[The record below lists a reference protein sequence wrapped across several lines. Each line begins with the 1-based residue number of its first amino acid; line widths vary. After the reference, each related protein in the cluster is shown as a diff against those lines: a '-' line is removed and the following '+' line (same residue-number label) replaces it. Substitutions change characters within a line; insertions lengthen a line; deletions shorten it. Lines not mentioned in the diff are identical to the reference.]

1 MENSTA
7 ILGGVRCPVL
17 VGRDYELGV
26 VRDAVEAARR
36 GAGGTVL
43 VLGEAGVGKSRLVAQ
58 ARGCARDSGLTVLC
72 GRAVQ
77 SERPTALRPV
87 AEAVLSGVRGGGLP
101 EHPDLDPYRTTLARL
116 VPQWGAGDVAA
127 DPSLILL
134 AEAVLRLARVLC
146 QRRGCLLVLEDL
158 HWADPETLA
167 VTEFL
172 ADNLGAEPTLL
183 LATLRPEEERP
194 AVRLAHTLRVRDA
207 ATVLDLNRLDRSQ
220 VTAMVRACLGDEP
233 APPEVDAFVAARAE
247 GVPLFVEELL
257 TGLATTGALFREGG
271 GWVARSRLTPRV
283 PLTFRETVTR
293 RLTALPDDARRVVEA
308 ASVIGRRFDWA
319 LLTAATGLAD
329 DEVLVALRAAIDAQ
343 LVVGEPDGFRFR
355 HALTRDA
362 VLAELLPPERARLAA
377 TAADAL
383 EAADPKLPD
392 IRCELAAELR
402 EQAGQGD
409 RAAYLLHISAHRA
422 MTRGALT
429 TAEDTLQKARE
440 LAGDEQ
446 QIALDESLV
455 EVLAFAG
462 RTDEAFAAGARVLA
476 GVPEDVPRAART
488 HLRLARA
495 AVTAGRWRQ
504 ADAHVEAA
512 ARVDTDPAVDALRA
526 QVAIGEGRLADA
538 VALGQH
544 AVATAEQAG
553 QHEAAC
559 EALEVLG
566 RAARLRDLAEAEAAF
581 ERAYRI
587 ADAHGLVLWRIRAL
601 HELGTIDLHDG
612 RGGDR
617 LVAARE
623 EALAAGALATAAV
636 VDLQLSGIHW
646 GRYELDAQLAVTT
659 RCVEVARRLRL
670 PILPMALLY
679 LAGAHGQFDRR
690 EEMEAGIEAAHAAA
704 PDDPE
709 VEAAEWGHIRW
720 AYWLARG
727 EDARALGALDRA
739 MAIYRGHPELPFPFR
754 GMWALLHTVAGDGT
768 AARAEVRGGPQLTS
782 RANWVLLRHADAVA
796 LGRAGHA
803 AQAADTFADATAAG
817 PTPGVREHQHV
828 LRLVGGAALR
838 DGWGEPVTWV
848 RQALDW
854 FEAHN
859 QQQAASSCRRL
870 LRQAGVA
877 VPRRGRGDAT
887 VPDELRSRG
896 VTTREMDVLLLVAEG
911 LSNPEIAASL
921 VLSPRT
927 VEKHVASLLAR
938 TGARSRAQL
947 AALAARSAP

>member
-1 MENSTA
+1 M
-7 ILGGVRCPVL
+7 L

-26 VRDAVEAARR
+26 VREAVDAARQ

-43 VLGEAGVGKSRLVAQ
+43 VLGEAGVGKSRLVAE
-58 ARGCARDSGLTVLC
+58 ARGCARENGLIVLC

-101 EHPDLDPYRTTLARL
+101 DHPDLDPYRPTLARL

-127 DPSLILL
+127 DPSLIQLG
-134 AEAVLRLARVLC
+134 EAVLRLARVLGR
-146 QRRGCLLVLEDL
+146 RRGCLLVLEDL

-183 LATLRPEEERP
+183 LATLRPEEDRH

-220 VTAMVRACLGDEP
+220 VIAMVRACLGDEP

-247 GVPLFVEELL
+247 GVPLFIEELL
-257 TGLATTGALFREGG
+257 TGLATTGALFRDGG

-293 RLTALPDDARRVVEA
+293 RLTALPGDARRVMEA

-319 LLTAATGLAD
+319 LLAAATGLAD
-329 DEVLVALRAAIDAQ
+329 DEVLAALRAAIDAQ

-362 VLAELLPPERARLAA
+362 VLAEMLPPERARLAA

-383 EAADPKLPD
+383 EAAHPELLDGA
-392 IRCELAAELR
+392 CELAAELR
-402 EQAGQGD
+402 EHAGQAD
-409 RAAYLLHISAHRA
+409 LATELLHISARRA
-422 MTRGALT
+422 LARGALI
-429 TAEDTLQKARE
+429 TAEGTLRRARE
-440 LAGDEQ
+440 SATDEQ
-446 QIALDESLV
+446 RIALDESLV
-455 EVLAFAG
+455 EVLALAG
-462 RTDEAFAAGARVLA
+462 RTDETFAAGARVLA
-476 GVPEDVPRAART
+476 SLYGDVARAART

-495 AVTAGRWRQ
+495 AVTAGRWQQ
-504 ADAHVEAA
+504 AEVHLKAA
-512 ARVDTDPAVDALRA
+512 DQPGVDPAVDALRA
-526 QVAIGEGRLADA
+526 QVAIGEGRIADA
-538 VALGQH
+538 VALGH
-544 AVATAEQAG
+544 RAVATAEQAG
-553 QHEAAC
+553 QYEAAC

-566 RAARLRDLAEAEAAF
+566 RAARLRDLTEAEAAF

-587 ADAHGLVLWRIRAL
+587 ADAQGLVVWRIRAL
-601 HELGTIDLHDG
+601 HELGTIDLHDC

-617 LVAARE
+617 LAAARQA
-623 EALAAGALATAAV
+623 ALAAGALATAAV

-646 GRYELDAQLAVTT
+646 GRHELDAQLAVTT

-679 LAGAHGQFDRR
+679 LAGAHGDFDRR
-690 EEMEAGIEAAHAAA
+690 EEMEAGIAAAHAAA
-704 PDDPE
+704 PGDPE
-709 VEAAEWGHIRW
+709 VEAAEWGHVRW
-720 AYWLARG
+720 AYWLARA
-727 EDARALGALDRA
+727 EDARALDALDRA
-739 MAIYRGHPELPFPFR
+739 MTIYRGHPELPFPFR
-754 GMWALLHTVAGDGT
+754 GVWVLLRTVLGDGA
-768 AARAEVRGGPQLTS
+768 AARAEVRAGPQLTS

-796 LGRAGHA
+796 LGRAGHP
-803 AQAADTFADATAAG
+803 AQAVETFAGAVAAG
-817 PTPGVREHQHV
+817 PAPGMRVHQHV
-828 LRLVGGAALR
+828 LRLVGSAALR
-838 DGWGEPVTWV
+838 DGWGEPVTWL

-854 FEAHN
+854 FETHDE
-859 QQQAASSCRRL
+859 QRAASSCRRL
-870 LRQAGVA
+870 LRRAGVA

-896 VTTREMDVLLLVAEG
+896 ITSREMDVLLLVAEG
-911 LSNPEIAASL
+911 LSNPEIAAAL

-927 VEKHVASLLAR
+927 VEKHVTSLLTR
-938 TGARSRAQL
+938 TGARSRVQL